1 MTLRR
6 RFFPS
11 TPVQQAPGQTVQL
24 EVQMRPE
31 VLEPMPE
38 PQLAGD
44 CECNV
49 GGVALLME
57 LNADQG
63 EATSWQSTYTT
74 VVRPR
79 REGWRLVGAY
89 TPITISGEYYPER
102 PRFRAVLAGLT
113 TCNVTW
119 TWTLDVPPFVENQG
133 YVQWWDGVDVVE
145 QDGTLLVTLLEGFV
159 YPPYGTAWWA
169 ELRMQASCAGET
181 VGTLVL
187 RPMVSQAD
195 SLLPL
200 PE

>member
-24 EVQMRPE
+24 EVQLRPE
-31 VLEPMPE
+31 VPEATPE

-49 GGVALLME
+49 GGVALLVE
-57 LNADQG
+57 LNADQSDG
-63 EATSWQSTYTT
+63 NAWQSAYTT

-89 TPITISGEYYPER
+89 TPISGGYYPGR
-102 PRFRAVLAGLT
+102 PQFRAVLAGLT

>member
-1 MTLRR
+1 MRR
-6 RFFPS
+6 RFFPGQ
-11 TPVQQAPGQTVQL
+11 PVQTTPGKTVEL
-24 EVQMRPE
+24 EVQLRPE
-31 VLEPMPE
+31 VPEATPE

-49 GGVALLME
+49 GGVALLVE
-57 LNADQG
+57 LNADQSHSN
-63 EATSWQSTYTT
+63 SWQSTYTT

-89 TPITISGEYYPER
+89 TPISGGYYPGR
-102 PRFRAVLAGLT
+102 PQFRAVLAGLT

-133 YVQWWDGVDVVE
+133 YVQWWGGVDVVE

-159 YPPYGTAWWA
+159 YPPYDAAWWA

-187 RPMVSQAD
+187 RPMVSETD

>member
-1 MTLRR
+1 MRR
-6 RFFPS
+6 RFFPGQ
-11 TPVQQAPGQTVQL
+11 PVQTTPGKTVEL
-24 EVQMRPE
+24 EVQLRPE
-31 VLEPMPE
+31 VPEATPE

-49 GGVALLME
+49 GGVALLVE
-57 LNADQG
+57 LNADQSDG
-63 EATSWQSTYTT
+63 NSWQSTYTT

-89 TPITISGEYYPER
+89 TPISGGYYPGR
-102 PRFRAVLAGLT
+102 PQFRAVLAGLT

>member
-1 MTLRR
+1 MRR
-6 RFFPS
+6 RFFPGQ
-11 TPVQQAPGQTVQL
+11 PVQTTPGKTVEL
-24 EVQMRPE
+24 EVQLRPE
-31 VLEPMPE
+31 VPEATPE

-49 GGVALLME
+49 GGVALLVE
-57 LNADQG
+57 LNADQSDG
-63 EATSWQSTYTT
+63 HSWQSTYTT

-89 TPITISGEYYPER
+89 TPISGGYYPGR
-102 PRFRAVLAGLT
+102 PQFRAVLAGLT

-187 RPMVSQAD
+187 RPMVSEAD

>member
-1 MTLRR
+1 MRR
-6 RFFPS
+6 RFFPGQ
-11 TPVQQAPGQTVQL
+11 PVQTTPGKTVEL
-24 EVQMRPE
+24 EVQLRPE
-31 VLEPMPE
+31 VPEATPE

-49 GGVALLME
+49 GGVALLVE
-57 LNADQG
+57 LNADQSDG
-63 EATSWQSTYTT
+63 HSWQSTYTT

-89 TPITISGEYYPER
+89 TPISEGYYPGR
-102 PRFRAVLAGLT
+102 PQFRAVLAGLT

-133 YVQWWDGVDVVE
+133 YVQWWGGVDVVE

-159 YPPYGTAWWA
+159 YPPYDTAWWA

-187 RPMVSQAD
+187 RPMVSKAD

>member
-1 MTLRR
+1 MRR
-6 RFFPS
+6 RFFPGQ
-11 TPVQQAPGQTVQL
+11 PVQTTPGKTVEL
-24 EVQMRPE
+24 EVQLRPE
-31 VLEPMPE
+31 VPEATPE

-49 GGVALLME
+49 GGVALLVE
-57 LNADQG
+57 LNADQSDG
-63 EATSWQSTYTT
+63 NSWQSTYTT

-89 TPITISGEYYPER
+89 TPISGGYYPGR
-102 PRFRAVLAGLT
+102 PQFRAVLAGLT

-200 PE
+200 LPLPE

>member
-89 TPITISGEYYPER
+89 TPISGEYYPER

-119 TWTLDVPPFVENQG
+119 TWTLDVPPFVENQD

>member
-1 MTLRR
+1 MTRR

-11 TPVQQAPGQTVQL
+11 TKVQQDPAQSVEL
-24 EVQMRPE
+24 EVQLRPE
-31 VLEPMPE
+31 VPEPMPE

-49 GGVALLME
+49 GGVALLVE

-63 EATSWQSTYTT
+63 EAEFWQYTYTM
-74 VVRPR
+74 VVRQR

-89 TPITISGEYYPER
+89 TPISEGYYSGR
-102 PRFRAVLAGLT
+102 PQFRAVLAGLT

-145 QDGTLLVTLLEGFV
+145 QDGTLLVTLLEGYV

-187 RPMVSQAD
+187 RPMVSRAD

>member
-1 MTLRR
+1 MRR
-6 RFFPS
+6 RFFPGQ
-11 TPVQQAPGQTVQL
+11 PVQTTPGKTVEL
-24 EVQMRPE
+24 EVQLRPE
-31 VLEPMPE
+31 VPEATPE

-49 GGVALLME
+49 GGVALLVE
-57 LNADQG
+57 LNADQSDG
-63 EATSWQSTYTT
+63 NSWQSTYTT

-89 TPITISGEYYPER
+89 TPISGGYDPGR
-102 PRFRAVLAGLT
+102 PQFRAVLAGLT

>member
-1 MTLRR
+1 MRR
-6 RFFPS
+6 RFFPGQ
-11 TPVQQAPGQTVQL
+11 PVQTTPGKTVEL
-24 EVQMRPE
+24 EVQLRPE
-31 VLEPMPE
+31 VPEATPE

-49 GGVALLME
+49 GGVALLVE
-57 LNADQG
+57 LNADQSDG
-63 EATSWQSTYTT
+63 NSWQSTYTT

-89 TPITISGEYYPER
+89 TPISGGYYPGR
-102 PRFRAVLAGLT
+102 PQFRAVLAGLT

-187 RPMVSQAD
+187 RPMVSEAD

>member
-1 MTLRR
+1 MRR
-6 RFFPS
+6 RFFPGQ
-11 TPVQQAPGQTVQL
+11 PVQTTPGKTVEL
-24 EVQMRPE
+24 EVQLRPE
-31 VLEPMPE
+31 VPEATPE

-49 GGVALLME
+49 GGVALLVE
-57 LNADQG
+57 LNADQSDG
-63 EATSWQSTYTT
+63 HSWQSTYTT

-89 TPITISGEYYPER
+89 TPISGGYYPGR
-102 PRFRAVLAGLT
+102 PQFRAVLAGLT

-159 YPPYGTAWWA
+159 YPPYDTAWWA

-187 RPMVSQAD
+187 RPMVSEAD

>member
-63 EATSWQSTYTT
+63 EATSYTT

-89 TPITISGEYYPER
+89 TPISGGYYPER

-119 TWTLDVPPFVENQG
+119 TWTLDVPPFVENQD

>member
-1 MTLRR
+1 MRR
-6 RFFPS
+6 RFFPGQ
-11 TPVQQAPGQTVQL
+11 PVQTTPGKTVEL
-24 EVQMRPE
+24 EVQLRPE
-31 VLEPMPE
+31 VPEATPE

-49 GGVALLME
+49 GGVALLVE
-57 LNADQG
+57 LNADQSDG
-63 EATSWQSTYTT
+63 NSWQSTYTT

-89 TPITISGEYYPER
+89 TPISWWDYPGR
-102 PRFRAVLAGLT
+102 PQFRAVLAGLT

-145 QDGTLLVTLLEGFV
+145 QDGTLLVTLLDGFV

-187 RPMVSQAD
+187 RPMVSEAD

>member
-1 MTLRR
+1 MRR
-6 RFFPS
+6 RFFPGQ
-11 TPVQQAPGQTVQL
+11 PVQTTPGKTVEL
-24 EVQMRPE
+24 EVQLRPE
-31 VLEPMPE
+31 VPEATPE

-49 GGVALLME
+49 GGVALLVE
-57 LNADQG
+57 LNADQSDG
-63 EATSWQSTYTT
+63 NSWQSTYTT

-79 REGWRLVGAY
+79 REGWRLVDAY
-89 TPITISGEYYPER
+89 TPISGGYYHGR
-102 PRFRAVLAGLT
+102 PQFRAVLAGLT

>member
-1 MTLRR
+1 MSERR
-6 RFFPS
+6 RFFPA
-11 TPVQQAPGQTVQL
+11 TPVQRVPGRTVELEMQL
-24 EVQMRPE
+24 R
-31 VLEPMPE
+31 PE

-49 GGVALLME
+49 GGVALLVV
-57 LNADQG
+57 LNADQSDG
-63 EATSWQSTYTT
+63 HSWQSTYTT

-89 TPITISGEYYPER
+89 TPISWGYYPGR
-102 PRFRAVLAGLT
+102 PQFRAVLAGLT

-133 YVQWWDGVDVVE
+133 YVQWWGGVDVVE

-187 RPMVSQAD
+187 RPMVSEAD

>member
-1 MTLRR
+1 MRR
-6 RFFPS
+6 RFFPGQ
-11 TPVQQAPGQTVQL
+11 PVQTTPGKTVEL
-24 EVQMRPE
+24 EVQLRPE
-31 VLEPMPE
+31 VPEATPE

-49 GGVALLME
+49 GGVALLVE
-57 LNADQG
+57 LNADQSDG
-63 EATSWQSTYTT
+63 NSWQSTYTT
-74 VVRPR
+74 VVRQR

-89 TPITISGEYYPER
+89 TPISGGYYPGR
-102 PRFRAVLAGLT
+102 PQFRAVLAGLT

-159 YPPYGTAWWA
+159 YPPYGAAWWA

-187 RPMVSQAD
+187 RPMVSEAD

>member
-1 MTLRR
+1 MRR
-6 RFFPS
+6 RFFPGQ
-11 TPVQQAPGQTVQL
+11 PVQTTPGKTVEL
-24 EVQMRPE
+24 EVQLRPE
-31 VLEPMPE
+31 VPEATPE

-49 GGVALLME
+49 GGVALLVE
-57 LNADQG
+57 LNADQSDG
-63 EATSWQSTYTT
+63 NSWQSTYTT

-89 TPITISGEYYPER
+89 TPISGGYYPGR
-102 PRFRAVLAGLT
+102 PQFRAVLAGLT

-187 RPMVSQAD
+187 RPMVSEAD
-195 SLLPL
+195 SPLPL

>member
-1 MTLRR
+1 MRR
-6 RFFPS
+6 RFFPGQ
-11 TPVQQAPGQTVQL
+11 PVQTTPGKTVEL
-24 EVQMRPE
+24 EVQLRPE
-31 VLEPMPE
+31 VPEATPE

-49 GGVALLME
+49 GGVALLVE
-57 LNADQG
+57 LNADQSDG
-63 EATSWQSTYTT
+63 NSWQSTYTT

-89 TPITISGEYYPER
+89 TPISGGYYPGR
-102 PRFRAVLAGLT
+102 PQFRAVLAGLT

-159 YPPYGTAWWA
+159 YPLYGTAWWA

-187 RPMVSQAD
+187 RPMVSEAD

>member
-1 MTLRR
+1 MRR
-6 RFFPS
+6 RFFPGQ
-11 TPVQQAPGQTVQL
+11 PVQTTPGKTVEL
-24 EVQMRPE
+24 EVQLRPE
-31 VLEPMPE
+31 VPEATPE

-49 GGVALLME
+49 GGVALLVE
-57 LNADQG
+57 LNADQSDG
-63 EATSWQSTYTT
+63 NAWQSTYTT

-89 TPITISGEYYPER
+89 TLISGGYYPGR
-102 PRFRAVLAGLT
+102 PQFRAVLAGLT

-159 YPPYGTAWWA
+159 YPPYGAAWWA

>member
-1 MTLRR
+1 MRR
-6 RFFPS
+6 RFFPGQ
-11 TPVQQAPGQTVQL
+11 PVQTTPGKTVEL
-24 EVQMRPE
+24 EVQLRPE
-31 VLEPMPE
+31 VPEATPE

-89 TPITISGEYYPER
+89 TPISGEYYPER

-119 TWTLDVPPFVENQG
+119 TWTLDTPPFPDNQG
-133 YVQWWDGVDVVE
+133 YAQWWDGVEVVE
-145 QDGTLLVTLLEGFV
+145 QDGTLLVTVLEGLV
-159 YPPYGTAWWA
+159 YPPYGASWWA

-187 RPMVSQAD
+187 RPWASH
-195 SLLPL
+195 SESTLPL

>member
-89 TPITISGEYYPER
+89 TPISGEYYPER

-187 RPMVSQAD
+187 RPMVSEAD

>member
-1 MTLRR
+1 MRR
-6 RFFPS
+6 RFFPGQ
-11 TPVQQAPGQTVQL
+11 PVQTTPGKTVEL
-24 EVQMRPE
+24 EVQLRPE
-31 VLEPMPE
+31 VPEATPE

-49 GGVALLME
+49 GGVALLVE
-57 LNADQG
+57 LNADQSDG
-63 EATSWQSTYTT
+63 NSWQSTDTT

-89 TPITISGEYYPER
+89 TPISGGYYPGR
-102 PRFRAVLAGLT
+102 PQFRAVLAGLT

-187 RPMVSQAD
+187 RPMRSQAN

>member
-89 TPITISGEYYPER
+89 TPISGEYYPER

>member
-74 VVRPR
+74 VVRQR

-89 TPITISGEYYPER
+89 TPISGEYYPER

>member
-1 MTLRR
+1 MRR
-6 RFFPS
+6 RFFPGQ
-11 TPVQQAPGQTVQL
+11 PVQTTPGKTVEL
-24 EVQMRPE
+24 EVQLRPE
-31 VLEPMPE
+31 VPEATPE

-49 GGVALLME
+49 GGVALLVE
-57 LNADQG
+57 LNADQSDG
-63 EATSWQSTYTT
+63 NSWQSTYTT

-89 TPITISGEYYPER
+89 TPISGGYYPGR
-102 PRFRAVLAGLT
+102 PQFRAVLAGLT

-187 RPMVSQAD
+187 RPMVSEAD
-195 SLLPL
+195 SRLPL